1 MKMKLSILAL
11 MATLVIV
18 NHTGSRGYSY
28 RDVSLPVPPESWVYN
43 SELRTPHLQGFR
55 P

>member
-18 NHTGSRGYSY
+18 NQTGSRGYSY
-28 RDVSLPVPPESWVYN
+28 RDVSLPVYEIRYQRVT
-43 SELRTPHLQGFR
+43 R
-55 P
+55 